1 MFYTRYLIPNTNL
14 HQEQEERPNR
24 RQRSSSGRTLTET
37 SSDEA
42 LLSNFYNVLEG
53 KSFSDKKPLLEE
65 FMKYISFIRV
75 HYWDDDAIFFSCLWR
90 EHSDMF
96 PILSRIAKR
105 VMAASA
111 SSSDVERLFSR
122 AGIIF
127 FSPLRNNLKP
137 ETIQFLTT
145 LHYWYIEEDGI
156 EESNAARNVES
167 AR

>member
-1 MFYTRYLIPNTNL
+1 ML
-14 HQEQEERPNR
+14 
-24 RQRSSSGRTLTET
+24 
-37 SSDEA
+37 
-42 LLSNFYNVLEG
+42 
-53 KSFSDKKPLLEE
+53 
-65 FMKYISFIRV
+65 
-75 HYWDDDAIFFSCLWR
+75 
-90 EHSDMF
+90 

-111 SSSDVERLFSR
+111 CSSDVERLFSR

-127 FSPLRNNLKP
+127 SPFRNYLKP

-167 AR
+167 ARRADKFAKLAIENRITLSIADGVDYYVSDSSADD